1 MRIARV
7 LLLMVAAGCAVLGCG
22 GEPLGETPKEKLTTG
37 WRAYSTGDW
46 DFAVQAFRGVEKTP
60 EASPAEQF
68 SAVLGLATTYHQQ
81 PNPDLAA
88 ARDYY
93 SRLPGLDPSR
103 GTKLSLLGL
112 ARIDLK
118 EGDRDLAIEKLEQ
131 LRSEFPDTVEADEAT
146 VHLAG
151 ILFDTRKDKSAP
163 GGFALP
169 PEEDVQRG
177 IEALRERLDKR
188 TDSPLAS
195 IMHRMLAGK
204 HVERKQWAQAV
215 EHLRAALT
223 AGITSSRTES
233 AILWQIARIA
243 EMELKDYA
251 LAADFYQRF
260 INASRRHV
268 LYHRAHLSL
277 ERVKELMGNQAQ

>member
-1 MRIARV
+1 M
-7 LLLMVAAGCAVLGCG
+7 LAAGCAVLVCGCG
-22 GEPLGETPKEKLTTG
+22 GEPLGKTPKEKLTTG

-60 EASPAEQF
+60 GASPAEQF
-68 SAVLGLATTYHQQ
+68 SAALGLATTYHQQ
-81 PNPDLAA
+81 PSSDLGA

-93 SRLPGLDPSR
+93 NRLPELDPSR
-103 GTKLSLLGL
+103 GAKLSLLGL

-118 EGDRDLAIEKLEQ
+118 EGSRDRAIEKLEQ

-146 VHLAG
+146 IHLAG
-151 ILFDTRKDKSAP
+151 ILFDSGKDKSAP

-169 PEEDVQRG
+169 PREDVQRG
-177 IEALRERLDKR
+177 IGALRERLDKR
-188 TDSPLAS
+188 PDSPLAS

-204 HVERKQWAQAV
+204 HVEQKQWARAV
-215 EHLRAALT
+215 EHLRAALR

-243 EMELKDYA
+243 EMELEDYP
-251 LAADFYQRF
+251 LAADYYQRF

-268 LYHRAHLSL
+268 LYYRAHLSL
-277 ERVKELMGNQAQ
+277 ERVKELMAKQPQ